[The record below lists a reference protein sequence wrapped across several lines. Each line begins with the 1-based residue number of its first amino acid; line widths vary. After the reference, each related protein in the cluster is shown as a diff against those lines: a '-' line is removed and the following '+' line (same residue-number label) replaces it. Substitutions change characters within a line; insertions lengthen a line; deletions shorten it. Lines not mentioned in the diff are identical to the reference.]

1 MGSCLILFVDIWDVS
16 INFCF
21 LLVLVIVCVFGSIWN
36 LKPRVCRSLPGNG
49 IGTDGN
55 TSFVLT
61 IIVSKSVDGNSST
74 TGLETFE
81 DAVMVFKWHNK
92 DFCLR

>member
-1 MGSCLILFVDIWDVS
+1 
-16 INFCF
+16 
-21 LLVLVIVCVFGSIWN
+21 
-36 LKPRVCRSLPGNG
+36 
-49 IGTDGN
+49 
-55 TSFVLT
+55 
-61 IIVSKSVDGNSST
+61 VDGNSST